1 MALNLQTMMDQDG
14 QAYACPNEAAVNLM
28 PDEYQKS
35 PALDIPQS
43 MKENYFLQLDIGDAA
58 KTYDKY
64 WTMLMS
70 EQE

>member
-1 MALNLQTMMDQDG
+1 
-14 QAYACPNEAAVNLM
+14 
-28 PDEYQKS
+28 
-35 PALDIPQS
+35 